1 MKKYLLLAQLILIP
15 LCVLANDE
23 QRVNATLTHATVFLN
38 RAQLTATTK
47 LILTPGVT
55 EVIIDNIPVNT
66 DPKSIQAKGKGDAII
81 MGVQFG
87 RNFLKNASKTSGVQR
102 LEDSLKIAKS
112 DLKITEMNF
121 SVAESEK
128 ALILSNKTLGGGQ
141 AAIKAVDLEDMA
153 DFYRERL
160 TEVGTKLI
168 QLEQKIAVQ
177 KEKMERLQNQLNQQN
192 ALRNRPSGQIKI
204 TLSTQI
210 RNAVEL
216 EVSYLVYEAGWSPI
230 YDLRAKDTKS
240 PIKLIYKAQVYQNTG
255 MDWDKVRLTLSTAN
269 PALGGTAPQLST
281 KYVDFFEIDPI
292 ALQERVKVGYGTRKT
307 AGAPASV
314 MDTEAPAAM
323 QEMTTTTT
331 ITQVTDAPISV
342 SFEIAQPYTLTSGGE
357 PQTVD
362 IQSVDLSSAFSYQVV
377 PKLDLDVFLVAKIS
391 GWEKYNLLNGPAN
404 LYFEGTYV
412 GQSQL
417 NITNPNDTLT
427 LSLGRDKKIL
437 VKREQ
442 LNEFTTR
449 KTLGSN
455 VKESFSYRI
464 TVRNNKNEIIT
475 LHLEDQIP
483 ISRNNQ
489 IEVELLEGNGTHYN
503 SENGKLAWDLR
514 LNPNEN
520 HVLELQYSIKYPKGR
535 TITEH

>member
-1 MKKYLLLAQLILIP
+1 
-15 LCVLANDE
+15 
-23 QRVNATLTHATVFLN
+23 LN

-47 LILTPGVT
+47 VTLTPGVT

-66 DPKSIQAKGKGDAII
+66 DPQSLQAKGKGDAMI

-87 RNFLKNASKTSGVQR
+87 RNFLKNAAKPIAVQR
-102 LEDSLKIAKS
+102 LEDSLKTAKT
-112 DLKITEMNF
+112 DLKITEMNY
-121 SVAESEK
+121 SVAENEK
-128 ALILSNKTLGGGQ
+128 ALILNNKTLGGAQTGV
-141 AAIKAVDLEDMA
+141 KVVELEDMA

-168 QLEQKIAVQ
+168 QLEQKVIAQ
-177 KEKMERLQNQLNQQN
+177 KEKIERIQNQLNQQN
-192 ALRNRPSGQIKI
+192 ALRNRPSGQIKV
-204 TLSTQI
+204 TLSTQVRSQI
-210 RNAVEL
+210 EL

-255 MDWDKVRLTLSTAN
+255 IDWDKIRLTLSTAN
-269 PALGGTAPQLST
+269 PALGGTAPQLLT

-307 AGAPASV
+307 AAAPV
-314 MDTEAPAAM
+314 MAAEAPAAM

-342 SFEIAQPYTLTSGGE
+342 SFDITQPYTLTSGGE
-357 PQTVD
+357 AQSVD
-362 IQSVDLSSAFSYQVV
+362 IQSVELPATFTYQAV
-377 PKLDLDVFLVAKIS
+377 PKLDLDAFLVAKIS
-391 GWEKYNLLNGPAN
+391 GWEKYNLLSGPAN

-417 NITNPNDTLT
+417 NITNPNDTLV

-455 VKESFSYRI
+455 VRESFSYRI
-464 TVRNNKNEIIT
+464 TVRNNKNETIK

-483 ISRNNQ
+483 VSRNSQ
-489 IEVELLEGNGTHYN
+489 IEVELSDSHNGQYY
-503 SENGKLAWDLR
+503 SENGKLTWDLQ
-514 LNPNEN
+514 LNPSEIRMI
-520 HVLELQYSIKYPKGR
+520 ELQYSIKHPKGK
-535 TITEH
+535 TITQP

>member
-1 MKKYLLLAQLILIP
+1 MNKYLLLAQLTLIQ
-15 LCVLANDE
+15 LCSFANDE
-23 QRVNATLTHATVFLN
+23 QRVSATLTHATVFLN
-38 RAQLTATTK
+38 RAQLTATAKVT
-47 LILTPGVT
+47 LIPGVT

-66 DPKSIQAKGKGDAII
+66 DAQSLQAKGKGDALI

-87 RNFLKNASKTSGVQR
+87 RNFLKNATKPVGIQR
-102 LEDSLKIAKS
+102 LEDSLKIAKN
-112 DLKITEMNF
+112 DLKITEMNL
-121 SVAESEK
+121 SVAENEK
-128 ALILSNKTLGGGQ
+128 ALILNNKTIGGTQTG
-141 AAIKAVDLEDMA
+141 AKVVELEDMA

-168 QLEQKIAVQ
+168 QLEQKIIAQ
-177 KEKMERLQNQLNQQN
+177 KEKVERLQNQLNQQN
-192 ALRNRPSGQIKI
+192 ALRNRPSGQIKV
-204 TLSTQI
+204 TLSTQV
-210 RNAVEL
+210 RSQVEL

-281 KYVDFFEIDPI
+281 KYVDFSETDS
-292 ALQERVKVGYGTRKT
+292 EKVKVGYATRKAAAPIMAAEAT
-307 AGAPASV
+307 APQ
-314 MDTEAPAAM
+314 AM
-323 QEMTTTTT
+323 QDIATVAT

-342 SFEIAQPYTLTSGGE
+342 SFDITQPYTLTSGGE
-357 PQTVD
+357 A
-362 IQSVDLSSAFSYQVV
+362 QSVDVQSVELPAIFTHQAV
-377 PKLDLDVFLVAKIS
+377 PKLDLDAFLVAKVS
-391 GWEKYNLLNGPAN
+391 GWEKYSLLSGPAN

-417 NITNPNDTLT
+417 NITNPNDTLL

-455 VKESFSYRI
+455 VRESFSYRI
-464 TVRNNKNEIIT
+464 TIRNTKNET
-475 LHLEDQIP
+475 VKLHLEDQIP
-483 ISRNNQ
+483 ISRNSQ
-489 IEVELLEGNGTHYN
+489 IEVELSDDHNGQYY
-503 SENGKLAWDLR
+503 SESGKLAWDLQ
-514 LNPNEN
+514 LNPSEN
-520 HVLELQYSIKYPKGR
+520 RIIELQYSIKYPKGK
-535 TITEH
+535 TITHP